1 MISSAIT
8 LVRLRWTL
16 TLATLRKSA
25 WQTVAYVFSAVLA
38 AGTIIGTGVLA
49 WFIGILPPF
58 TVNADGFPLNI
69 LGSGGIVNIVVVL
82 VGATMTIFIG
92 FIQLMML
99 GEGSTMNP
107 RKFALYG
114 IADRNLQF
122 GLLLSGL
129 SGIPALTGVASLML
143 WTLAYRHMGPAVII
157 SSLLAAVLAVIT
169 MMSISKL
176 LIALF
181 TTLVTSKRGK
191 GAFYIFIVLTFVI
204 ICQLP
209 NILVNSGVAFSLN
222 TETWGAATTIVAWT
236 PFGAA
241 FQLPFDALTGAWA
254 VLLARIAILAV
265 TWIVCFAVC
274 TWCLRHER
282 LTIGANSPSETAKGI
297 GAFAWMPDSASGA
310 VSARLITYLKRDPR
324 QAMTFAMPVLFLIIF
339 AFQAHGIS
347 AVVWQSLIWCGWFMS
362 VVESNGL
369 AYDGRGFTMEV
380 IAGVRGR
387 TDRIGRVRVYVG
399 IMVVY
404 MVLLYLAGIV
414 LVGALTG
421 RWAQPD
427 DLATGLIFLATGM
440 GIALSGLG
448 VAEVTSCVLMYPVRL
463 NGQAVLR
470 ASRPRHGPRLL
481 PVRLHAW
488 QPAAHAAHW
497 HRGAGHAADR
507 SRRRHVAGD
516 YSGRAGQWH
525 RHSGTRDMAGR

>member
-1 MISSAIT
+1 MIKTAIT

-69 LGSGGIVNIVVVL
+69 LGPGGIVNIVVVL

-107 RKFALYG
+107 RKFAIYG

-129 SGIPALTGVASLML
+129 SGIPSLTGVASLML

-176 LIALF
+176 VIALS

-209 NILVNSGVAFSLN
+209 NILVNSGIAFSLN
-222 TETWGAATTIVAWT
+222 TETWGAATAIAAWT

-241 FQLPFDALTGAWA
+241 FQLPFDALTGAW
-254 VLLARIAILAV
+254 R
-265 TWIVCFAVC
+265 C
-274 TWCLRHER
+274 
-282 LTIGANSPSETAKGI
+282 
-297 GAFAWMPDSASGA
+297 
-310 VSARLITYLKRDPR
+310 
-324 QAMTFAMPVLFLIIF
+324 
-339 AFQAHGIS
+339 
-347 AVVWQSLIWCGWFMS
+347 
-362 VVESNGL
+362 
-369 AYDGRGFTMEV
+369 
-380 IAGVRGR
+380 
-387 TDRIGRVRVYVG
+387 
-399 IMVVY
+399 
-404 MVLLYLAGIV
+404 
-414 LVGALTG
+414 
-421 RWAQPD
+421 
-427 DLATGLIFLATGM
+427 
-440 GIALSGLG
+440 
-448 VAEVTSCVLMYPVRL
+448 
-463 NGQAVLR
+463 
-470 ASRPRHGPRLL
+470 
-481 PVRLHAW
+481 
-488 QPAAHAAHW
+488 
-497 HRGAGHAADR
+497 
-507 SRRRHVAGD
+507 
-516 YSGRAGQWH
+516 
-525 RHSGTRDMAGR
+525 

>member
-107 RKFALYG
+107 RKFAIYG

-122 GLLLSGL
+122 GLLLSACPASPPYWRGL
-129 SGIPALTGVASLML
+129 TDALDT
-143 WTLAYRHMGPAVII
+143 AYRHMGPAVII

-176 LIALF
+176 VIALS

-209 NILVNSGVAFSLN
+209 NILVNSGIAFSLN
-222 TETWGAATTIVAWT
+222 TETWGAATAIAAWT

-254 VLLARIAILAV
+254 VLIARIAILAV

-297 GAFAWMPDSASGA
+297 GAFAWMPDSAS
-310 VSARLITYLKRDPR
+310 R
-324 QAMTFAMPVLFLIIF
+324 
-339 AFQAHGIS
+339 
-347 AVVWQSLIWCGWFMS
+347 
-362 VVESNGL
+362 
-369 AYDGRGFTMEV
+369 
-380 IAGVRGR
+380 GVRTPDHLSQTRPPPSHDLRHAGPVPDHLRLPGARHQRGR
-387 TDRIGRVRVYVG
+387 LAVADLVWLVHVSGGKQRARI
-399 IMVVY
+399 
-404 MVLLYLAGIV
+404 
-414 LVGALTG
+414 
-421 RWAQPD
+421 
-427 DLATGLIFLATGM
+427 
-440 GIALSGLG
+440 
-448 VAEVTSCVLMYPVRL
+448 
-463 NGQAVLR
+463 
-470 ASRPRHGPRLL
+470 
-481 PVRLHAW
+481 
-488 QPAAHAAHW
+488 
-497 HRGAGHAADR
+497 
-507 SRRRHVAGD
+507 
-516 YSGRAGQWH
+516 
-525 RHSGTRDMAGR
+525 

>member
-69 LGSGGIVNIVVVL
+69 LGPGGIVNIVVVL

-107 RKFALYG
+107 RKFAIYG

-129 SGIPALTGVASLML
+129 SGIPSLTGVASLML

-176 LIALF
+176 VIALS

-209 NILVNSGVAFSLN
+209 NILVNSGIAFSLN
-222 TETWGAATTIVAWT
+222 TETWGAATAIAAWT

-254 VLLARIAILAV
+254 VLIARIAILAV

-282 LTIGANSPSETAKGI
+282 LTIGANSPSETGRIRMDARFGI
-297 GAFAWMPDSASGA
+297 
-310 VSARLITYLKRDPR
+310 RR
-324 QAMTFAMPVLFLIIF
+324 
-339 AFQAHGIS
+339 
-347 AVVWQSLIWCGWFMS
+347 
-362 VVESNGL
+362 
-369 AYDGRGFTMEV
+369 
-380 IAGVRGR
+380 GVRTPDHLSQTRPPPSHDLRHAGPVPDHLRLPGARHQRGR
-387 TDRIGRVRVYVG
+387 LAVADLVWLVHVSGGKQRARI
-399 IMVVY
+399 
-404 MVLLYLAGIV
+404 
-414 LVGALTG
+414 
-421 RWAQPD
+421 
-427 DLATGLIFLATGM
+427 
-440 GIALSGLG
+440 
-448 VAEVTSCVLMYPVRL
+448 
-463 NGQAVLR
+463 
-470 ASRPRHGPRLL
+470 
-481 PVRLHAW
+481 
-488 QPAAHAAHW
+488 
-497 HRGAGHAADR
+497 
-507 SRRRHVAGD
+507 
-516 YSGRAGQWH
+516 
-525 RHSGTRDMAGR
+525 

>member
-157 SSLLAAVLAVIT
+157 SSLLTAVLAVIT

-176 LIALF
+176 LIALS

-222 TETWGAATTIVAWT
+222 TETWGAATTIV
-236 PFGAA
+236 
-241 FQLPFDALTGAWA
+241 
-254 VLLARIAILAV
+254 
-265 TWIVCFAVC
+265 
-274 TWCLRHER
+274 
-282 LTIGANSPSETAKGI
+282 
-297 GAFAWMPDSASGA
+297 AFAWMPDSASGA

-404 MVLLYLAGIV
+404 MVLLYLVGSV

-448 VAEVTSCVLMYPVRL
+448 VAEVTSCVLMYPV
-463 NGQAVLR
+463 
-470 ASRPRHGPRLL
+470 ASMDKPFSAP
-481 PVRLHAW
+481 
-488 QPAAHAAHW
+488 Q
-497 HRGAGHAADR
+497 
-507 SRRRHVAGD
+507 
-516 YSGRAGQWH
+516 GRAMAQGFFPFVYMLGSLLLMLPTGIVALVMLLTGAEGGMWLAIIPVALANGIGILAL
-525 RHSGTRDMAGR
+525 GTWLGGKLMDARMLSIVATLDSFASLQK